1 MEGTTCVILLQR
13 GDSTSHSHFPQLC
26 QAEKRLD
33 GVKLIYKVHRKN
45 VVYFVCA
52 FEDSVQVPTVVLL
65 TSDAV
70 LWVAPYLNYTLSS
83 TRWRLSTK

>member
-1 MEGTTCVILLQR
+1 MTCCNGAIARVIPISLML
-13 GDSTSHSHFPQLC
+13 SK
-26 QAEKRLD
+26 AEKRLG

-70 LWVAPYLNYTLSS
+70 LWVAPLTLPF
-83 TRWRLSTK
+83 WDRLSLLR